1 MCVCACVCVCTV
13 CVCYRA
19 TDDLEKHVLVTEE
32 WEELVSALDRK
43 MIIMAPF
50 CGEIGC
56 EDLVKKDSAR

>member
-1 MCVCACVCVCTV
+1 MCVCVCV

-32 WEELVSALDRK
+32 WEELVSALDCK
-43 MIIMAPF
+43 MIIMPPF
-50 CGEIGC
+50 CVEIAC